1 MILSFLLA
9 TAATAAHPP
18 AASPDRPAFACARAA
33 TLIERAICA
42 EPALAARD
50 RALAIAYGRNRRE
63 PKAAEEQ
70 LNWLASRDI
79 CTTVICTA
87 LVYDRRIEELMAT
100 GAGAG
105 PQLSRGD
112 DQGSLEMIDLGG
124 GWRLFSISAVYV
136 APDRANINDGQAAG
150 VVRIIAGRGA
160 WQGEGLCRLRFRQTA
175 AGWDVRQGGECE
187 AGLNVTFGGVY
198 EGLHY

>member
-9 TAATAAHPP
+9 TAAPAIHPP
-18 AASPDRPAFACARAA
+18 TASPDRPAFACARAA
-33 TLIERAICA
+33 TLVERAICA

-50 RALAIAYGRNRRE
+50 RALAIAYRRNRGE
-63 PKAAEEQ
+63 PKAAAEQ
-70 LNWLASRDI
+70 LGWLASRDI
-79 CTTVICTA
+79 CTTVACIA
-87 LVYDRRIEELMAT
+87 LVYDRRIEELMAS
-100 GAGAG
+100 GVGAG

-112 DQGSLEMIDLGG
+112 DQGSLEAIDLGG
-124 GWRLFSISAVYV
+124 GWRLFSISATFPS
-136 APDRANINDGQAAG
+136 PDRSSISDGQAAG

-160 WQGEGLCRLRFRQTA
+160 WQGEGTCRLRFRQTA
-175 AGWDVRQGGECE
+175 AGWDVRQSGDCE